1 MPQAADAPLLAFGRS
16 ANNRTTG
23 SWKND
28 YLDREKYAVQL
39 ERLIA
44 NTPGPYVIGMTS
56 SWGSGKTFFLT
67 AWRESLLERR
77 RPCVYFNAWETDHAG
92 DPLVALAAQVSK
104 QVKEQLGTD
113 DAIFD
118 LVLKKASQIA
128 RKAPKALIGGIIGI
142 INQKTGSEI
151 PKDLAQIFS
160 DSFEVGTAAFLEAEK
175 SREHFKYLINRLA
188 KKASENRQLSNP
200 DRVNNSK
207 RFPLLVI
214 IDELDRCRPD
224 YAITLLE
231 SIKHLFNETGIVFLI
246 SMDADQIF
254 SVIEHTFG
262 LHEKTSGTSSN
273 MRQNYLRKFID
284 IFWALPDPDPRPFVL
299 QNLLTKRPTI
309 PQDWPIAPSITSYP
323 LVDVQADDP
332 LFSSDSYYF
341 ALASAAFGKQ
351 KSLRELLQILE
362 KFFVITH
369 CYQMSTTESF
379 VIFDMLM
386 SCTNETKNYDLF
398 NQIGRERFQYLSQTK
413 MGPQMTIS
421 LDKRI
426 EANDDPFLAIYTLIL
441 ENAYKQNHPQI
452 KHRGQTPWG
461 VPLVSDKE
469 SLVIYYLEKIF
480 TAFSV
485 EELAKSATQKF
496 SFLEEFHFGEQ
507 KDAQDIQGKSDD

>member
-1 MPQAADAPLLAFGRS
+1 MPQSADAPLLAFGRS

-231 SIKHLFNETGIVFLI
+231 SIKHLFNEPGIVFLI
-246 SMDADQIF
+246 SMDAEQIL

-262 LHEKTSGTSSN
+262 LRGDDFKTSIN
-273 MRQNYLRKFID
+273 LRQNYLRKFID
-284 IFWALPDPDPRPFVL
+284 IFWALPDPDAKSFVL
-299 QNLLTKRPTI
+299 QNLLTKRPAI
-309 PQDWPIAPSITSYP
+309 PQDWPTIRRDRFPILTE
-323 LVDVQADDP
+323 LEDDDIF
-332 LFSSDSYYF
+332 LSRDSYYVT
-341 ALASAAFGKQ
+341 LASAAIGKQ
-351 KSLRELLQILE
+351 KSLREMLQVLE
-362 KFFVITH
+362 KFFVISS
-369 CYQMSTTESF
+369 CYQMNTRECL

-386 SCTNETKNYDLF
+386 NCTDDTKNQDMSRVIVQTQFPHESTSTRRDERDISDQDPLLMLYTF
-398 NQIGRERFQYLSQTK
+398 IIENSHKQSTPRIKASGQIFGGRATYTPKEQLIAAYLR
-413 MGPQMTIS
+413 
-421 LDKRI
+421 D
-426 EANDDPFLAIYTLIL
+426 
-441 ENAYKQNHPQI
+441 
-452 KHRGQTPWG
+452 
-461 VPLVSDKE
+461 
-469 SLVIYYLEKIF
+469 IF
-480 TAFSV
+480 TEFSGK
-485 EELAKSATQKF
+485 ELTESVTQKI
-496 SFLEEFHFGEQ
+496 SFLDSFHFGE
-507 KDAQDIQGKSDD
+507 